1 MQEHLKPYL
10 NIPLRWVLVIPLALQ
25 IGLGGYSFVL
35 WSRTEDTLSQPF
47 TPMFSILGLILAIG
61 VGGWLLI
68 YRCMNRALKLLTQRI
83 HQIEQGHFSSESLP
97 THFLELDHLAEAIMA
112 MSLRMQNSFREQE
125 AKLNLVLAA
134 EEMGTW
140 QRDLYTDSERQ
151 QWSPEIYRQLG
162 LDPEQVPQPT
172 RQTFLDRVHPEDLH
186 LFGKIDWLQEQGSH
200 LFQQEFRII
209 RPNGEIRW
217 IRSFG
222 QALKNHQG
230 KRTQVFGINKDIT
243 QEKQREA
250 DQQATLQ
257 ALKISKARLKALI
270 DNLPFRV
277 WARDPEGR
285 IIIQNSVDI
294 ADFGDLLGTTV
305 EDLNLD
311 VKTYQEWQK
320 FLARLQ
326 SGETIY
332 HRYSETIN
340 GEDRQFLA
348 IAAPV
353 EESTAGLGMIG
364 ISIDITEQ
372 TKTEAALKVSEA
384 KFRALVENLPFR
396 VWARDGEDILI
407 YQSKSDQKQYGN
419 CLGQRIEDMNLS
431 EEEILDWQDT
441 VAKIKTG
448 EAIKREK
455 KVCCDEGEKHFLFI
469 GVPIRQEDQIIGS
482 LGVHVD
488 ITEQRRAEAN
498 LVQARSQL
506 EMTLK
511 GGNMGVWEA
520 DLITSKMWWS
530 PEQYHILGFV
540 SDEHGHVLDP
550 QGQVV
555 APYPTRELIF
565 NRILPSA
572 QKECQD
578 NIEKALSTGRYPD
591 SEYPYIRPDGELRW
605 LLFRAKLD
613 SDDSGQVKRLLG
625 VCIDITDRKRMEL
638 QLELLA
644 SIVRSSIDAI
654 ISTDLKGVILT
665 WNEGAERTYGYLAE
679 EVMGINIRDILPEI
693 LEHGLSPEVPFI
705 SQHRTKEGRLIDV
718 FVTISILKGVRGDP
732 CGTSWIIRDISYQK
746 EVARLKDEFISV
758 VSHELRTPITSIH
771 GSLTTLNT
779 GIFGSLQPMGQELL
793 HIAEQ
798 NTTRLIRLVNDI
810 LDLERLDDPN
820 LPLDRQPCRCAE
832 LVAQACATM
841 QALAEQAQI
850 QIQQTLTDC
859 TFWADP
865 DLIVQV
871 LTNLL
876 SNAIKFSPPHS
887 SIHISAQA
895 EQDTLLIAVRD
906 HGLGIPAD
914 KLELIFERFQQV
926 DASDSRK
933 KGGTGLGLAIC
944 RQIVQQHQGRIWAES
959 RLGEGSIFYVA
970 LPLRDPRQ

>member
-1 MQEHLKPYL
+1 
-10 NIPLRWVLVIPLALQ
+10 
-25 IGLGGYSFVL
+25 
-35 WSRTEDTLSQPF
+35 
-47 TPMFSILGLILAIG
+47 
-61 VGGWLLI
+61 
-68 YRCMNRALKLLTQRI
+68 
-83 HQIEQGHFSSESLP
+83 
-97 THFLELDHLAEAIMA
+97 MA
-112 MSLRMQNSFREQE
+112 MSLRVQNSFRERE

-134 EEMGTW
+134 GEMGTW
-140 QRDLYTDSERQ
+140 QRDLCTDPERQ
-151 QWSPEIYRQLG
+151 QWSAEVYRQLG
-162 LDPEQVPQPT
+162 LNPEQVPQPT
-172 RQTFLDRVHPEDLH
+172 RQTFLNRVHPEDLH
-186 LFGKIDWLQEQGSH
+186 LFEKFDWLQEEESRP
-200 LFQQEFRII
+200 FQREFRII

-217 IRSFG
+217 IRSFI
-222 QALKNHQG
+222 QTIKNYQG
-230 KRTQVFGINKDIT
+230 KRIQVFGINKDIT
-243 QEKQREA
+243 QEKQQEA
-250 DQQATLQ
+250 EQQARLQ
-257 ALKISKARLKALI
+257 ALRISEARLKALI
-270 DNLPFRV
+270 DNLPFQF
-277 WARDPEGR
+277 WARD
-285 IIIQNSVDI
+285 S
-294 ADFGDLLGTTV
+294 
-305 EDLNLD
+305 
-311 VKTYQEWQK
+311 K
-320 FLARLQ
+320 
-326 SGETIY
+326 
-332 HRYSETIN
+332 
-340 GEDRQFLA
+340 
-348 IAAPV
+348 
-353 EESTAGLGMIG
+353 
-364 ISIDITEQ
+364 
-372 TKTEAALKVSEA
+372 
-384 KFRALVENLPFR
+384 
-396 VWARDGEDILI
+396 DILI
-407 YQSKSDQKQYGN
+407 YQSKSDQEQYGN

-431 EEEILDWQDT
+431 EEDILDWQDT

-448 EAIKREK
+448 EFIKREK
-455 KVCCDEGEKHFLFI
+455 KVCCDEEEKHLLFI
-469 GVPIRQEDQIIGS
+469 GAPIRQEDQIIGS

-506 EMTLK
+506 EIALK

-555 APYPTRELIF
+555 APYPIRELIF

-578 NIEKALSTGRYPD
+578 NIEKALSTGHYPD

-605 LLFRAKLD
+605 LLFRGKLD
-613 SDDSGQVKRLLG
+613 SDDSGQVRRLLG
-625 VCIDITDRKRMEL
+625 ACIDITDRKHTEL

-644 SIVRSSIDAI
+644 SIVHSSIDAI
-654 ISTDLKGVILT
+654 VSTDLKGVILT

-679 EVMGINIRDILPEI
+679 EVIGINIRDILI
-693 LEHGLSPEVPFI
+693 LEHGFPPEDSFI
-705 SQHRTKEGRLIDV
+705 SQHRSKEGRLIDV
-718 FVTISILKGVRGDP
+718 FVTISILKSVRGDP

-746 EVARLKDEFISV
+746 ELDRLKDEFISV
-758 VSHELRTPITSIH
+758 VSHELRTPLTAIH

-798 NTTRLIRLVNDI
+798 NITRLIRLVNDI
-810 LDLERLDDPN
+810 LDLERLNNPD

-841 QALAEQAQI
+841 QPLAEQAQI

-887 SIHISAQA
+887 SIHISAQPQ
-895 EQDTLLIAVRD
+895 QDTLLIAVRNQ
-906 HGLGIPAD
+906 GPGIPAD

-959 RLGEGSIFYVA
+959 RLGEGNIFYIA
-970 LPLRDPRQ
+970 LPLRDPR